1 MQKIK
6 DNLGLIVMSLVS
18 IIYFY
23 LICNFIFNF
32 DEFKALELNEKGDVL
47 AGIFSPLAFI
57 WLIYGYL
64 QQGRELQQNSRA
76 LKMQA
81 EELRI
86 SNESLQQQVV
96 EMNKSVKTQKDMF
109 ELANMQYQDT
119 LEEKFELSR
128 PLFLVIT
135 SDYSV
140 YKTPKN
146 QFSYSFSFIIENK
159 NIPLKNFVIQSD
171 FWKIMLQ
178 GNGTPDDKN
187 IFKHT
192 IFDQGE
198 RLLLRLYLNQTDLIP
213 FKDERITLNYSDFK
227 NYEYTDEYT
236 LKLTENQ
243 VVNVIKYTQPH

>member
-1 MQKIK
+1 MQKVK
-6 DNLGLIVMSLVS
+6 DNLGLIFISLFS
-18 IIYFY
+18 IGY
-23 LICNFIFNF
+23 LYTTCNLIINF
-32 DEFKALELNEKGDVL
+32 DELKALKLNEKGDVL
-47 AGIFSPLAFI
+47 AGVFSPLAFI
-57 WLIYGYL
+57 WLVYGYL
-64 QQGRELQQNSRA
+64 QQGRELQQNSIA

-86 SNESLQQQVV
+86 SNKSLQQQVV
-96 EMNKSVKTQKDMF
+96 EMSKSVKAQKDMF
-109 ELANMQYQDT
+109 ELANMQYREA

-128 PLFLVIT
+128 PRFLVIT
-135 SDYSV
+135 GDYSA

-178 GNGTPDDKN
+178 NSGNPDDKN

-192 IFDQGE
+192 IFEQGE

-213 FKDERITLNYSDFK
+213 FKDERITLSYSDFK

-236 LKLTENQ
+236 LKLTENE